1 MENTSYELLRDIYS
15 RGGPPAA
22 EAFVDFFRRTF
33 GEELA
38 AVVLYGSMLD
48 ERLASENSFYDF
60 YLICDD
66 YRRFFKRRRDRWLAR
81 VLPPN
86 VYYQELAGESGHVTA
101 CKYCVISLAD
111 LKEACGP
118 GAKDLY
124 HLGRFSKR
132 LALLWTRDT
141 FERDEVLGACLQAME
156 TLTPHAIN
164 RVGNI
169 FTLEEF
175 IQRALALSYEG
186 EIRLEKTEEKVRE
199 LYESSASFYRQ
210 IWRAMLENFR
220 LHNRALF
227 HESQPNDEPDTYY
240 LRRKS
245 SLHAR
250 MIEPTDRL
258 IRRSRRR
265 AKLRWPKGIILLD
278 NWLDYLLAKV
288 ERTYGVKL
296 ELTPRERRWPLILG
310 WKHYFRLRRQ
320 GKIK

>member
-1 MENTSYELLRDIYS
+1 MENAAYELLRDTYS
-15 RGGPPAA
+15 EPGPPAA
-22 EAFVDFFRRTF
+22 ARFVEFFRKTF
-33 GEELA
+33 GQELA
-38 AVVLYGSMLD
+38 AVILYGSMID
-48 ERLASENSFYDF
+48 ERLAGENSFYDF

-81 VLPPN
+81 ILPPN
-86 VYYQELAGESGHVTA
+86 VYYQELPDEAGRAVAG
-101 CKYCVISLAD
+101 KYCVISLED
-111 LKEACGP
+111 LKEACGLD
-118 GAKDLY
+118 AKDLY

-132 LALLWTRDT
+132 LILLWTRGT

-175 IQRALALSYEG
+175 IRRALALSYEG

-199 LYESSASFYRQ
+199 LYESAAPFYRR
-210 IWRAMLENFR
+210 IWGTMLADFSLR
-220 LHNRALF
+220 NREIF
-227 HESQPNDEPDTYY
+227 HEPQPDDEPDTFY
-240 LRRKS
+240 LRRKT

-250 MIEPTDRL
+250 MAEPTRRL